1 MFSKLKFLFLLLFF
15 VKISFAQNQRID
27 SLKHLAIETKD
38 DSLKAYYYEHIAF
51 QQSKDFPHEGL
62 EFAQKA
68 LDFAEKSKSTKRIAG
83 AQAALAS
90 NYRSLSSYSKAI
102 DFNLKALKNYRS
114 LGDSASVAA
123 IFNNLSIVENKLGNS
138 LKALEYNY
146 SALTI
151 YDEIQQDRNKA
162 IVKENIA
169 NIYFN
174 IKDYHQSKKYYKEA
188 LSTYHSLGNKADLA
202 RCYGNIARL
211 FHVWEEYDSSKIYL
225 NKSIALNKVE
235 DKEVGLLINY
245 SNLGNVFLETNKI
258 DSALH
263 YYFLANKAAHRLNLT
278 NFIATTSGNIGTAY
292 LTEYKNHTKAE
303 QLRNAEKYLKRAVSL
318 CDSIGFVA
326 PKIEFSKELLELYEL
341 KNEYQKA
348 FILLKETKAE
358 EDSLNNLENKK
369 AIALL
374 EHQRE
379 QEIRENEIALKDKEI
394 EIKQLNNQ
402 KRLLG
407 LILVISILSV
417 LILIGTVIYIYRIKK
432 YKSQMSEIKQ
442 LQSHEFRGPIASMKG
457 ISKLMRQRVQEGKKI
472 DDLITA
478 VYDLSEKMDNIVKR
492 IINKSN
498 HN

>member
-15 VKISFAQNQRID
+15 VKISFAQNQKID
-27 SLKHLAIETKD
+27 SLKHLAIETED
-38 DSLKAYYYEHIAF
+38 DSLKAYYYENIAF
-51 QQSKDFPHEGL
+51 GLATNLPQEGL
-62 EFAQKA
+62 EFAK
-68 LDFAEKSKSTKRIAG
+68 LSLNFAEKSKSTKRIAG

-90 NYRSLSSYSKAI
+90 NYRALSNYSEAI
-102 DFNLKALKNYRS
+102 DFNLKALKNYRY

-123 IFNNLSIVENKLGNS
+123 IYNNLSIVENKLGNS

-188 LSTYHSLGNKADLA
+188 LSTYHLVGNKVDLA

-225 NKSIALNKVE
+225 NKSIALNKTE
-235 DKEVGLLINY
+235 NNEVGLLINY
-245 SNLGNVFLETNKI
+245 SNLGNVYLKTDKI

-263 YYFLANKAAHRLNLT
+263 YYFLANETALRLNLT

-292 LTEYKNHTKAE
+292 LTEYKNHTKDE

-326 PKIEFSKELLELYEL
+326 PKIEFSKELVKLYEL

-457 ISKLMRQRVQEGKKI
+457 ISKLMRQRVQEGKKM

-492 IINKSN
+492 IISKSN
-498 HN
+498 QN